1 MPLKTQW
8 RIGDFMTK
16 ILVLSDSHRNFDPMV
31 QAVEL
36 EKPDMII
43 HLGDHYKDA
52 MSLHGVFPDIPLHA
66 VSGNCDSE
74 RSESEKMIVVE
85 GKKILLCHGHEYG
98 VKSGY
103 LNLQY
108 AAREKGADIVLFG
121 HTHQVFYD
129 QTSQLAMLN
138 PGSIGEPRYYG
149 KNSYGILIIENGQLF
164 INTYILRQG

>member
-1 MPLKTQW
+1 MRSPATVTPNALKAKND
-8 RIGDFMTK
+8 RCG
-16 ILVLSDSHRNFDPMV
+16 
-31 QAVEL
+31 
-36 EKPDMII
+36 
-43 HLGDHYKDA
+43 
-52 MSLHGVFPDIPLHA
+52 
-66 VSGNCDSE
+66 
-74 RSESEKMIVVE
+74 

-149 KNSYGILIIENGQLF
+149 KNSYGILIIENGRFYKYLYPPTWDKKDSCDSHNLTICCMNRRLSF
-164 INTYILRQG
+164 FTST